1 MSEET
6 TKKNDPTLSGIGVPT
21 EVFANPELTQ
31 TDKLLFGFLQNLAK
45 RTEGCTASNRYLG
58 NCLFLKE
65 QAISNSI
72 NTLIQW
78 KYITAIYK
86 KKYPHRSIYI
96 NTDREKMYK
105 DLVHTFNDNFRDL
118 NNDTL
123 LEKLYTPIKKIIGV
137 YNLNVNNKSSDVSS
151 NKNVSPYGETCAVA
165 QSSLHDK
172 SFSGKRKKI
181 PLQKSLPI
189 SSSESVKESLSK
201 TPTSLSVHKSK
212 KEIQPLS
219 IPKNVQE
226 IFDYWNE
233 MGLQHLPS
241 IGTKNYNDCIHKAKG
256 LLNGT
261 IFGTKFSM
269 EQIKKSIM
277 HFSLAA
283 LDREFEP
290 ANLITKKRF
299 SKTTIGDF
307 IYNSFRTNGD
317 SSLFKKYLDA
327 PKENP
332 TREIIKDKFPQI
344 TNALKTFYRKE
355 VVGGA
360 KINFTQKDENCFRSG
375 AIQLKEFI
383 QNNIRKLNPYVVPHD
398 SNLAEWLCEAIKAD
412 CKEDM
417 SIVSPAWFA
426 SGTTFNRRLPAYLY
440 RQALIDDSRGGVI
453 TGTLGDAG
461 ADDLQIFY

>member
-1 MSEET
+1 MSISQE
-6 TKKNDPTLSGIGVPT
+6 K
-21 EVFANPELTQ
+21 NPEELEENKFCLKYIKMEPELFLNEKINK
-31 TDKLLFGFLQNLAK
+31 TDCLVFCLIELLDGKNHCYAGNSYIANFLNMTTTTVSMSIKRLKEEGYIEELGFDGRK
-45 RTEGCTASNRYLG
+45 RTLAIKLDYKSRHNQIISELNSRTEDDLTHNT
-58 NCLFLKE
+58 NTENKE
-65 QAISNSI
+65 
-72 NTLIQW
+72 
-78 KYITAIYK
+78 
-86 KKYPHRSIYI
+86 
-96 NTDREKMYK
+96 
-105 DLVHTFNDNFRDL
+105 V
-118 NNDTL
+118 
-123 LEKLYTPIKKIIGV
+123 
-137 YNLNVNNKSSDVSS
+137 
-151 NKNVSPYGETCAVA
+151 KNVSPYGETCAVA

-172 SFSGKRKKI
+172 SLSGKRKKI
-181 PLQKSLPI
+181 PLQKSLPT
-189 SSSESVKESLSK
+189 SSPESVKESLSK
-201 TPTSLSVHKSK
+201 TPTSLSGHKSK
-212 KEIQPLS
+212 KETQPLS

-226 IFDYWNE
+226 IFDYWIE

-241 IGTKNYNDCIHKAKG
+241 IGTKNYNDCIQKTKG
-256 LLNGT
+256 LLNGSV
-261 IFGTKFSM
+261 FDTKFSM

-290 ANLITKKRF
+290 VNLITKKRF

-307 IYNSFRTNGD
+307 IYNPFRTNGN

-332 TREIIKDKFPQI
+332 TGEIIKDKHPQI

-360 KINFTQKDENCFRSG
+360 KIHFTQKDENCFRSG
-375 AIQLKEFI
+375 AIQLKEFV
-383 QNNIRKLNPYVVPHD
+383 QNNIKRFNPYVVPHE

-412 CKEDM
+412 CREDM

-440 RQALIDDSRGGVI
+440 RQALIDDSRGGGVI

-461 ADDLQIFY
+461 ADDLQIDY